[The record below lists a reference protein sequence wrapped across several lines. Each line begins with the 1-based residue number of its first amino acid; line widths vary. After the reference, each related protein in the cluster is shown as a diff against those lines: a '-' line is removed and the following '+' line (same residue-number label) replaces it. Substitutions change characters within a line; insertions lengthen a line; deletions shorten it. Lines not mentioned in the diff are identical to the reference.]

1 MDERHRELAK
11 RMGVEHSE
19 RMAALF
25 EMIANDDE
33 TDILVA
39 LPSTAPALAEKMS
52 RNEQELTQ
60 TLHELFLRGLVTPS
74 MKTDPPTYRLT
85 HNVITFHDATALW
98 SGATTEYRDLWREF
112 MDEEWPELS
121 KTLTQA
127 FRPATRIIP
136 VGIAVEAQSRVLAF
150 EDVKEIINNAR
161 VVTVTDCPCRL
172 TERKCDK
179 PLEVCLHFD
188 KIADYDLAR
197 GVGREL
203 TKAQALDLMRM
214 AEEAGL
220 VHMVTN
226 QHKATQIICNCCTCC
241 CVTMP
246 TVGQQRVNLP
256 DPSRFLARIDADLCS
271 ACEACLDRCIFG
283 AIEMTDGPDGEVAV
297 VDPDKCMGCGV
308 CQVTCP
314 EEAISLEDVRSRDFI
329 PERIWR

>member
-1 MDERHRELAK
+1 MDERHQELAK
-11 RMGVEHSE
+11 RMGMEHSQ

-25 EMIANDDE
+25 DMIADDYE

-39 LPSTAPALAEKMS
+39 LPSTAPALAEKLS
-52 RNEQELTQ
+52 RNEQELNK
-60 TLHELFLRGLVTPS
+60 TLHGLFMRGLVIPS

-112 MDEEWPELS
+112 MDEEWPVLS

-150 EDVKEIINNAR
+150 EDVKEIIDNAR

-188 KIADYDLAR
+188 ELGRYIVKQTLCVSGKDYRFGGAGPLATYLQWQGEPVR
-197 GVGREL
+197 DGSYALVTDINVG
-203 TKAQALDLMRM
+203 DSH
-214 AEEAGL
+214 GF
-220 VHMVTN
+220 VY
-226 QHKATQIICNCCTCC
+226 
-241 CVTMP
+241 
-246 TVGQQRVNLP
+246 
-256 DPSRFLARIDADLCS
+256 
-271 ACEACLDRCIFG
+271 
-283 AIEMTDGPDGEVAV
+283 GEVHRYA
-297 VDPDKCMGCGV
+297 PGSGV
-308 CQVTCP
+308 
-314 EEAISLEDVRSRDFI
+314 
-329 PERIWR
+329 

>member
-1 MDERHRELAK
+1 MDERHQELAK
-11 RMGVEHSE
+11 RMGMEHSQ

-25 EMIANDDE
+25 DMIADDYE

-39 LPSTAPALAEKMS
+39 LPSSAPALAEKLS
-52 RNEQELTQ
+52 LNEQELNK
-60 TLHELFLRGLVTPS
+60 TLHGLFMRGLVIPS

-85 HNVITFHDATALW
+85 YNVITFHDNTALW

-112 MDEEWPELS
+112 MDEEWPVLS

-150 EDVKEIINNAR
+150 EDVKEIIDNAR

-188 KIADYDLAR
+188 KIAEYDLAR
-197 GVGREL
+197 NVGREL
-203 TKAQALDLMRM
+203 TKPEALDLMRM

-226 QHKATQIICNCCTCC
+226 QLKATQIICNCCTCC

-246 TVGQQRVNLP
+246 TVDQQRVNLP
-256 DPSRFLARIDADLCS
+256 DPSRFRARVDPDLCT
-271 ACEACLDRCIFG
+271 ACEMCLDQCIFG
-283 AIEMTDGPDGEVAV
+283 AIEMTGGEGQDLAV
-297 VDPDKCMGCGV
+297 IDADKCMGCGL

-314 EEAISLEDVRSRDFI
+314 EEAISLEDVRSQDFI
-329 PERIWR
+329 PEKIWQ